1 MQNYQIVQVG
11 YSHKNASV
19 AWRDEVALT
28 PDVALAFIEAGVNQ
42 EPAIREMA
50 VITTCNRTEFYF
62 VSNQPE
68 KLKNWIFDQ
77 YRASRGID
85 LGKAETE
92 PLILLG
98 EAAVEHLFAVAGG
111 LESMVLGENQ
121 ILSQVKSSYDLILS
135 SGYQFPLLNRLFQ
148 EAIRAG
154 KAVRTNTA
162 LCQGAVSI
170 SLAAVELARK
180 IYSSFE
186 KRKILLVGAGET
198 NDLVATH
205 FKAVGATQFI
215 IANRGVEK
223 RQRLAEKFAG
233 KPVSLEHLEE
243 VLIQADVVVVATGSH
258 HYLIDLALMQRVMK
272 LRNHRSLLMIDISSP
287 RNIDPAVSKLN
298 EIFLYDIDHLNNV
311 IAENLEKRSGEIP
324 SARKIIA
331 SINQDYMVWLKSLD
345 VVPTISKLAN
355 YFNQIRQQELEKY
368 VHKADDKEFEHLE
381 QLSKSIVKKLL
392 HFPILNLREMANGQ
406 KLDMSKINTIWEIF
420 RLYELE
426 EKNMKK
432 DKTT

>member
-1 MQNYQIVQVG
+1 MQNNQIVHIG

-19 AWRDEVALT
+19 AVRDAVSLS
-28 PDVALAFIEAGVNQ
+28 PDVALAFIEAGVNN
-42 EPAIREMA
+42 PASAILEMA

-62 VSNQPE
+62 VSNRPE
-68 KLKNWIFDQ
+68 ILKDWLFSEYQ
-77 YRASRGID
+77 LRHHLD
-85 LGKAETE
+85 LSQTDAV
-92 PLILLG
+92 PLILFN
-98 EAAVEHLFAVAGG
+98 EDAVDHLFAVAGG

-154 KAVRTNTA
+154 KSVRTNTA

-198 NDLVATH
+198 NELVAIH
-205 FKAVGATQFI
+205 FKAIGATQFI

-223 RQRLAEKFAG
+223 RQKLAEKYAA
-233 KPVSLEHLEE
+233 KAISLDHLEDALLE
-243 VLIQADVVVVATGSH
+243 ADVVIVATGSQ
-258 HYLIDLALMQRVMK
+258 HYLIDFALMQRVIK
-272 LRNHRSLLMIDISSP
+272 LRNHRSLLMVDISSP
-287 RNIDPAVSKLN
+287 RNVDPAVSKLD
-298 EIFLYDIDHLNNV
+298 EIFLYDIDHLKNV
-311 IAENLEKRSGEIP
+311 IAENLEKRRGEIP
-324 SARKIIA
+324 HAKELIA
-331 SINQDYMVWLKSLD
+331 TVNKDYSTWLKSLD
-345 VVPTISKLAN
+345 VVPTISKLAG
-355 YFNQIRQQELEKY
+355 YFNQIRQQELEKF
-368 VHKADDKEFEHLE
+368 VNKTEDREFEHLE

-392 HFPILNLREMANGQ
+392 HYPILNLREMANGQ

-420 RLYELE
+420 RLFELE
-426 EKNMKK
+426 ERNKE
-432 DKTT
+432 DKTN